1 MKIVII
7 DTNALMAIDQFKVDI
22 FSEIENLMTEPYE
35 AKVVEGVI
43 DELENITKTQKG
55 KHKQSAKLALQIIK
69 GKGVGV
75 IKTKTHKNVDELL
88 VNLAENPDY
97 VFITQDKALK
107 ERLRL
112 KNAQIITLRQ
122 KKYLK
127 FI

>member
-1 MKIVII
+1 MRIVII

-22 FSEIENLMTEPYE
+22 FSELENLMTEPYE

-43 DELENITKTQKG
+43 DELENIAKTQKG

-69 GKGVGV
+69 EKGVEV

-88 VNLAENPDY
+88 VNLAENTDY